1 MRPTIAAADTIRT
14 LIAAVPDD
22 RLRELFLEFA
32 LAALAVPAVE
42 EPKPA
47 ARNGRRRGRGKG
59 WRHGKGQHKIDRH
72 RRAYLDALNAKATA
86 RTRSTGG
93 RRRCSQAPRPQTE
106 GQRRRSSRQW
116 RDYLRRG
123 AVGARP
129 QARGADALAG
139 GVARAWCQRLGRPV
153 RSPQSSHA
161 TERQPR
167 GRGPIP
173 HTVKMGSF
181 A

>member
-129 QARGADALAG
+129 QARAAAALARG
-139 GVARAWCQRLGRPV
+139 GARARRWRRSRPV
-153 RSPQSSHA
+153 QLPQHHHA
-161 TERQPR
+161 SRHQPR
-167 GRGPIP
+167 GRGPVP
-173 HTVKMGSF
+173 HPVNASPGR
-181 A
+181 